1 MRRDSVELSNAKSVS
16 DERPTI
22 TRHHPTSKGYLVT
35 DPDSVHFP
43 AFKANLPSM
52 AGKTV
57 VITGTTSGTGKVA
70 AATVAELGAKVL
82 MLNRSSERSAA
93 SFAELS
99 AAHPDA
105 ELHNV
110 ECDLQLFASVQAA
123 ADEVSRLCPEGV
135 HVLCNNAGVM
145 ALADTATSDGF
156 DIQMQTNHLSH
167 FLLTRELMPLLE
179 TAAEAAGDARIV
191 NHSSTARLNPSKEL
205 QSRFLENNGGNLGG
219 DGSKLQN
226 MMFSGPR
233 WLRYNQSKLANAA
246 FTASLHQRLRQ
257 RDSNI
262 RALVAHPGFA
272 RTHLQQTSAKEGG
285 MGERFTK
292 VVQRFSQTAEDGAM
306 GILSCMCLPHAASG
320 QFYGPGSG
328 MTAMKG
334 KAEPFAIESFYDNPE
349 TRELLWRKSEEAIG
363 KSFAL

>member
-1 MRRDSVELSNAKSVS
+1 M
-16 DERPTI
+16 
-22 TRHHPTSKGYLVT
+22 T

-43 AFKANLPSM
+43 SFKAELPSM

-82 MLNRSSERSAA
+82 LLNRASERSTA

-99 AAHPDA
+99 AAFPDA
-105 ELHNV
+105 ELHDV
-110 ECDLQLFASVQAA
+110 ECDLQSFSSVQAA
-123 ADEVSRLCPEGV
+123 AETVAELCPEGV

-156 DIQMQTNHLSH
+156 DVQMQTNHLSH

-179 TAAEAAGDARIV
+179 RAADAAGEARVV

-205 QSRFLENNGGNLGG
+205 QSRFLEKNGGDLGG

-226 MMFSGPR
+226 MTFMGPR
-233 WLRYNQSKLANAA
+233 WLRYNQTKLANAA
-246 FTASLHQRLRQ
+246 FTAALHHRLQERG
-257 RDSNI
+257 SKVK
-262 RALVAHPGFA
+262 AFVAHPGFA
-272 RTHLQQTSAKEGG
+272 RTHLQKTTAKEGG
-285 MGERFTK
+285 MGGRFTK

-306 GILSCMCLPHAASG
+306 GILSGMCLPDAESG

-328 MTAMKG
+328 ITAIKG
-334 KAEPFAIESFYDNPE
+334 KAEPFALESFYDNPE
-349 TRELLWRKSEEAIG
+349 TRELLWHKSEEAIG
-363 KSFAL
+363 KAFEI